1 MSWFILGVVLLAGGV
16 PAVAEFAGGC
26 AMLRAVCRPMEVRG
40 VARRPRLLWRHGEEA
55 AEDLR
60 GGGFND
66 DDGAG
71 SASWRLGAT
80 TVEARGTEPRCSCW
94 MRHARV
100 WARAGRVR
108 RGGTVV

>member
-1 MSWFILGVVLLAGGV
+1 MA
-16 PAVAEFAGGC
+16 AFAGGC
-26 AMLRAVCRPMEVRG
+26 AVKLRAVCQSMEVRG
-40 VARRPRLLWRHGEEA
+40 AARRPRWLRRHGEEA

-66 DDGAG
+66 DDGAA

-108 RGGTVV
+108 RGATVV